1 MNRPLSELVVL
12 MCFGVVVLL
21 SAGCE
26 KQHSGPAIEYLVV
39 YTTINGQF
47 YEKEAT
53 AEDLNSG
60 FVTFSDGTRVP
71 LSAVKSKKMKLYAD
85 ELTNAVFTPRQ

>member
-1 MNRPLSELVVL
+1 MLKAIGLAVL
-12 MCFGVVVLL
+12 IFAGAVALL

-26 KQHSGPAIEYLVV
+26 KQHSGPAIEYIVV

-47 YEKEAT
+47 YQKEAT
-53 AEDLNSG
+53 AEDFKTG

-71 LSAVKSKKMKLYAD
+71 WSAVKSKKMKVYAD
-85 ELTNAVFTPRQ
+85 ELTNVVFTPR